1 MSAIYSVCR
10 NLGNPFEKKKRV
22 LPGGFEF
29 LLMSLTPVMI
39 LWVVAP
45 SSFISGWNEGRSGLL
60 FAAFFVVLE
69 WYDGRAEL
77 QTKLDKRVAIR
88 WLFAASL
95 LVSYYVAVFFVGLND
110 LIAKAGTWLGF
121 PEMPKMFSWVSMWE
135 HLAFVSYLLAV
146 YLSAYG
152 PSKLVKMITP
162 IAYLLGMA
170 IIFFLDASF
179 PYASLGPMQAIVH
192 VIVPIV
198 VSLLSIS
205 GIKAIWQPESSRL
218 FIFVTREGIQ
228 WFKGA
233 LDFFW
238 PCVGVHSMIIF
249 FMIITVLIAKIDAP
263 RYRKVLYSAAGAL
276 GTFSINLSRIYL
288 VSYYV
293 ATEGIGKAK
302 AFHESAGEIMF
313 MAWAVAFLLTVIKI
327 EDLIYVKTSAKGS
340 AESMIKIGKTLLRSC
355 GYGDAH
361 HER

>member
-1 MSAIYSVCR
+1 MAVIYSAYR
-10 NLGNPFEKKKRV
+10 NLGNRFKKKKRV
-22 LPGGFEF
+22 LPGGLEF
-29 LLMSLTPVMI
+29 LLMSLTPVII
-39 LWVVAP
+39 LWAIAP

-77 QTKLDKRVAIR
+77 QTKLDKRVAIG
-88 WLFAASL
+88 WLFAACL
-95 LVSYYVAVFFVGLND
+95 LVSYYVAVFFMGLSD
-110 LIAKAGTWLGF
+110 LIAKVGTWLGL

-135 HLAFVSYLLAV
+135 HLVFASYLLV
-146 YLSAYG
+146 LFLSEYG
-152 PSKLVKMITP
+152 LSRLVKMITP
-162 IAYLLGMA
+162 VAYLSGMA
-170 IIFFLDASF
+170 MIFLLDAAF

-218 FIFVTREGIQ
+218 FIFVTRDGIQ

-263 RYRKVLYSAAGAL
+263 RYRKVLYSATGAL

-293 ATEGIGKAK
+293 ATEGISKAK

-313 MAWAVAFLLTVIKI
+313 MAWAVAFLLTVVKI
-327 EDLIYVKTSAKGS
+327 EDLICVRTSARRS
-340 AESMIKIGKTLLRSC
+340 AESMTKAGKTLLRSC
-355 GYGDAH
+355 GYGDPH

>member
-1 MSAIYSVCR
+1 MSVIYSAYR
-10 NLGNPFEKKKRV
+10 NLANRFEKKKRA
-22 LPGGFEF
+22 LPSGLGF
-29 LLMSLTPVMI
+29 LLMSLIPVII
-39 LWVVAP
+39 LWVIAP

-77 QTKLDKRVAIR
+77 QMKLDKRIVIR

-95 LVSYYVAVFFVGLND
+95 LASYYVAVFFMGLND
-110 LIAKAGTWLGF
+110 LIAKAGTWLGM

-135 HLAFVSYLLAV
+135 HLAFASYLLVV

-170 IIFFLDASF
+170 IIFLLDASF

-198 VSLLSIS
+198 ISLLSIS

-263 RYRKVLYSAAGAL
+263 RYRKALYSAAGAL
-276 GTFSINLSRIYL
+276 GTFSINLSRIYI

-293 ATEGIGKAK
+293 ATEGISKAI

-313 MAWAVAFLLTVIKI
+313 MAWAVAFLLTVVKI
-327 EDLIYVKTSAKGS
+327 EDSIYMKTSAKGS
-340 AESMIKIGKTLLRSC
+340 NEIMTKVGRTLLRSC
-355 GYGDAH
+355 RYGDTH